1 MSLALVLAVQLTNVR
16 LSAAPPTGLSRGKA
30 HRSDDN
36 LAGGRLSR
44 RAADPAVEAERKAQQ
59 ERHFALDEGR
69 VERSEW
75 PDQLNCLS
83 LTHP

>member
-1 MSLALVLAVQLTNVR
+1 MGSGLVLAVQLTNMR
-16 LSAAPPTGLSRGKA
+16 PPGPQPAGLSRGKA

-69 VERSEW
+69 VERSGSSRA
-75 PDQLNCLS
+75 QS
-83 LTHP
+83 SR